1 MELKKPIYYFILI
14 LSLITI
20 VSLLYN
26 QFRLINGLIWTV
38 LTMGLLIIG
47 LFFCNKIINDF
58 DFENRYF
65 KSVFTLLFLYQV
77 VQMTRGIIIDFH
89 GFKEMILSDYLLW
102 PFLIPLFVF
111 FNKKLSSFFYLLNAI
126 YFLGITFLAM
136 SVIYPSLII
145 NRTTAEP
152 FIHPFA
158 FGCGFLLLNAR
169 YLSNKKKIIA
179 IAALIVGLLSFVYL
193 ARRNGV
199 VSYLGLLIA
208 GLLFYLRNLSA
219 GKFFKFIPVFIAIF
233 IFMAIG
239 LEYVPASLTSR
250 LSDRVSEDSRTDVFS
265 DLFKDM
271 DNNIFFG
278 KGMNGKYYSPS
289 GGELP
294 DEGVVFIS
302 QDYRDAIENGYLQ
315 LFLNGGIVYNVLFIL
330 VTLPAVLLG
339 FFKSNNQFV
348 QACAAVIFLWLI
360 DMAIYG
366 LPRLTLEYI
375 LVWISVGVCY
385 KKSMRQLSNEE
396 IMDEFNFI
404 ETT

>member
-1 MELKKPIYYFILI
+1 
-14 LSLITI
+14 
-20 VSLLYN
+20 
-26 QFRLINGLIWTV
+26 
-38 LTMGLLIIG
+38 
-47 LFFCNKIINDF
+47 
-58 DFENRYF
+58 
-65 KSVFTLLFLYQV
+65 
-77 VQMTRGIIIDFH
+77 
-89 GFKEMILSDYLLW
+89 
-102 PFLIPLFVF
+102 
-111 FNKKLSSFFYLLNAI
+111 
-126 YFLGITFLAM
+126 
-136 SVIYPSLII
+136 
-145 NRTTAEP
+145 
-152 FIHPFA
+152 
-158 FGCGFLLLNAR
+158 
-169 YLSNKKKIIA
+169 
-179 IAALIVGLLSFVYL
+179 
-193 ARRNGV
+193 
-199 VSYLGLLIA
+199 
-208 GLLFYLRNLSA
+208 
-219 GKFFKFIPVFIAIF
+219 
-233 IFMAIG
+233 MAIG